1 MNQTRRRFAGIC
13 RRRILIFALVPS
25 ACCTEPTFVMS
36 FVKRVVALW
45 RLRFRDTSPQLANAF
60 VVKRIRR
67 AHEDVIAA
75 MRGIQTKRRRH
86 PCEIAD
92 DVVGLF
98 FRRPIIFLSST
109 FDVDAVLI
117 CAGEKESL
125 DALLP
130 FRSRNRVRHNHRVQ
144 VPEVRQTVGVVDG
157 GGDVEGHLG
166 IVNRESSVSIAP
178 GVISADYA
186 DYTEKNQQRMARTW
200 LSRLITDLRSYLRNL
215 RITQRLLFF
224 ANSSFGLN
232 FGNAGRF
239 ATRLPISSANS
250 AS

>member
-1 MNQTRRRFAGIC
+1 M
-13 RRRILIFALVPS
+13 
-25 ACCTEPTFVMS
+25 TFI
-36 FVKRVVALW
+36 KRVVSLR
-45 RLRFRDTSPQLANAF
+45 RLRLRDASPKLAGAF
-60 VVKRIRR
+60 IVKRIRR
-67 AHEDVIAA
+67 PHEDVIAA
-75 MRGIQTKRRRH
+75 MRSIQPKRRRH
-86 PCEIAD
+86 LREIAD

-166 IVNRESSVSIAP
+166 IVNRES
-178 GVISADYA
+178 
-186 DYTEKNQQRMARTW
+186 
-200 LSRLITDLRSYLRNL
+200 
-215 RITQRLLFF
+215 
-224 ANSSFGLN
+224 
-232 FGNAGRF
+232 
-239 ATRLPISSANS
+239 
-250 AS
+250 